1 MANQNQEETDL
12 SLDDL
17 ALEPIED
24 PSDEAQRKGRAKF
37 QIDTRSGVERRKAEQ
52 DRRGAIRFQ
61 DDRRSGKDRRAG
73 ASGWV
78 PGVDI

>member
-1 MANQNQEETDL
+1 MANQEQSDL

-24 PSDEAQRKGRAKF
+24 DTEAQRKGKAKF
-37 QIDTRSGVERRKAEQ
+37 QIDTRSGVERRKAQQ

-73 ASGWV
+73 ANGWV